1 MNTLKEIIS
10 IFVGEY
16 VPITYTD
23 IEGVKHI
30 AEGFSGV
37 DFVWLCGAFL
47 LLIGV
52 YSIFRII
59 GIVISKF

>member
-1 MNTLKEIIS
+1 MNTLKEIIN

-23 IEGVKHI
+23 
-30 AEGFSGV
+30 V
-37 DFVWLCGAFL
+37 DNVSRVANGLAGIDFAWICGAFL

-59 GIVISKF
+59 GLIISKF

>member
-1 MNTLKEIIS
+1 MNTLKEIFN

-23 IEGVKHI
+23 SNNISVVADGLAGIDWAWVMSSI
-30 AEGFSGV
+30 
-37 DFVWLCGAFL
+37 
-47 LLIGV
+47 LLIIGI